1 MDSRLEEIILRM
13 SKIIKNIID
22 RVVKLE
28 DIAHPPRKFVTCED
42 CKDKIREIDN
52 GKN

>member
-13 SKIIKNIID
+13 SKIIKHIMD

-28 DIAHPPRKFVTCED
+28 GMAHPQRDFVSCKD
-42 CKDKIREIDN
+42 CKNKIREINN
-52 GKN
+52 GKD

>member
-22 RVVKLE
+22 RIMKLE
-28 DIAHPPRKFVTCED
+28 DMAHPQRDFVSCED
-42 CKDKIREIDN
+42 CKQKIRETDN